1 MLECIHTHLVGCRT
15 KSIAEV
21 QVGPEQGEVICS
33 SVTQND
39 RGGKDVLKYLG
50 IPNRKSSGFKGYD
63 IIGEDVSFYVTGLE
77 CS

>member
-1 MLECIHTHLVGCRT
+1 MLECIHTHLVGYRT

-33 SVTQND
+33 SITQND
-39 RGGKDVLKYLG
+39 RGGKDVLQIGNL
-50 IPNRKSSGFKGYD
+50 SGLKGYD